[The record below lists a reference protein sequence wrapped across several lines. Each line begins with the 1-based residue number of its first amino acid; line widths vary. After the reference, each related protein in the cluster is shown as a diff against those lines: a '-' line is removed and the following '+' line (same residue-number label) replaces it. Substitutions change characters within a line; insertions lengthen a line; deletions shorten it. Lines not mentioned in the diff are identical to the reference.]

1 MEPGARPPSQP
12 VVQIQ
17 LSATPSQHPGMTPGP
32 PPPLQHHPFSHHSP
46 QPPTMTTVSTWKVH
60 QNYHQD
66 LEVAVNHQVNLELY
80 ASYIYL
86 SMYYYFDHNDIPL
99 KSFAK
104 YFLHQSHEERER
116 AEKLMKQQNQWGS
129 WIFLEDIKKPDRDDW
144 ENGLNAM
151 ECALHLGKSGNQSL
165 LDLHKL
171 ATYKN
176 DPHLCDSIES
186 HYLDEQVKSIK
197 ELGDHGT
204 NLHRLGT
211 PETGMKLVS
220 LWQALPGRQWRELSL
235 RLGSHSQGYLPCH

>member
-86 SMYYYFDHNDIPL
+86 SMSYLFDHNDGAL
-99 KSFAK
+99 KNFAK
-104 YFLHQSHEERER
+104 YFLHQPHEDREC
-116 AEKLMKQQNQWGS
+116 AEKLMKLQNEQSGR
-129 WIFLEDIKKPDRDDW
+129 IFLQNTKKPHCDDW
-144 ENGLNAM
+144 QNELNVM
-151 ECALHLGKSGNQSL
+151 ECALYLGKSVNQSL
-165 LDLHKL
+165 LDLYKL
-171 ATYKN
+171 ATDK
-176 DPHLCDSIES
+176 
-186 HYLDEQVKSIK
+186 K
-197 ELGDHGT
+197 
-204 NLHRLGT
+204 
-211 PETGMKLVS
+211 
-220 LWQALPGRQWRELSL
+220 
-235 RLGSHSQGYLPCH
+235 